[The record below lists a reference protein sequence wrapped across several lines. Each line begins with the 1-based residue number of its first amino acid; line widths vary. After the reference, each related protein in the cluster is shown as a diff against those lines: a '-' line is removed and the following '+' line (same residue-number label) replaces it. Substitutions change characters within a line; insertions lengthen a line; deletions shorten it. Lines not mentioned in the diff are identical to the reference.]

1 MGIRCLWWNC
11 REPKTLNDTQYLHLH
26 LIRSE
31 TADTRPQHVVFTC
44 GLRNTVKA
52 SFLKVETWRV
62 WCRGEVW
69 RCMMDIPGYHAVPSS
84 SSSVLTPPASP
95 TAPERSWGVLLAALI
110 EQLNLNET
118 RSEIQMFM
126 SGLIG
131 NRTQLQHN
139 SSCGPNSGLSYDLA
153 SPVRAQGICIL
164 LCFHD
169 FVL

>member
-1 MGIRCLWWNC
+1 MLVVNC

-31 TADTRPQHVVFTC
+31 TADMRPQHVVFTC
-44 GLRNTVKA
+44 GLKNTVKGT
-52 SFLKVETWRV
+52 FLRLETWRG

-69 RCMMDIPGYHAVPSS
+69 RCLLDIPGCLGNPLCPAAPALPPHSS
-84 SSSVLTPPASP
+84 
-95 TAPERSWGVLLAALI
+95 RGVLRCLLDALT

-118 RSEIQMFM
+118 ESEIQMLVSELM
-126 SGLIG
+126 G
-131 NRTQLQHN
+131 NRRQLQH
-139 SSCGPNSGLSYDLA
+139 SSSGPNSALSYDLA

-164 LCFHD
+164 LCFND